1 MTSTAPYRTPQ
12 PARRG
17 SATAE
22 RATAIKRGYKAR
34 LRRGDLLETIVYF
47 SVAIVLALFLAD
59 GGATYFINIKDV
71 ATGVGIVTGLVGSD
85 LLLIMLN
92 EEPGHE
98 HPHTV

>member
-1 MTSTAPYRTPQ
+1 MTMTAPYKTPQ

-17 SATAE
+17 NATTE

-47 SVAIVLALFLAD
+47 SAAIVLALFLAD

-71 ATGVGIVTGLVGSD
+71 ATGLGIVTGLIGNNMDSVW
-85 LLLIMLN
+85 IIAN
-92 EEPGHE
+92 Q
-98 HPHTV
+98 